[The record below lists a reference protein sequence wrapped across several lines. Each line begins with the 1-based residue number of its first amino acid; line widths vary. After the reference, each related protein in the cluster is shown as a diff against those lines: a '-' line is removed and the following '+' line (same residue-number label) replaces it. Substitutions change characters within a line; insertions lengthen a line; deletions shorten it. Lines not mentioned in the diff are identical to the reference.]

1 MLVGTGEPA
10 QQISFRRELAR
21 KATHMGALTIPIGYY
36 VLDLQKWQMFTVM
49 VVATGLMV
57 AIDIARLRNWAL
69 WSGFVK
75 GLIAPIV
82 REHEKRGDFTGA
94 TYLLL
99 SACATIAMYDRSIAI
114 AALAFIIVGDSFAA
128 VIGRRFGAHRF
139 RNKSLEGSLGC
150 LLGTLIVAFASP
162 GLPLY
167 IAIIGAF
174 IATLVEA
181 FPFGVD
187 DNVSVPILS
196 GLSMTIIQKTSLF
209 C

>member
-1 MLVGTGEPA
+1 MPVGTGEPA

-36 VLDLQKWQMFTVM
+36 VLNLQKWQMFAAM
-49 VVATGLMV
+49 VAATGLMLV
-57 AIDIARLRNWAL
+57 IDIGRLRNWAL

-75 GLIAPIV
+75 RLIAPIV
-82 REHEKRGDFTGA
+82 REHEERGDFTGA

-99 SACATIAMYDRSIAI
+99 SACATIALYDRPIAI

-162 GLPLY
+162 GLPVH
-167 IAIIGAF
+167 IAITGAVV
-174 IATLVEA
+174 ATLVEA
-181 FPFGVD
+181 FPLGVD